1 MRHRFIGSFV
11 NELLFERGKQ
21 FGSGWSFG
29 LDSIL
34 GDWSIGSIVTL
45 TSGTPQHLTV
55 ARNPANVGGGD
66 RPNVVPGV
74 SWKLDDPDPSRCY
87 NKDAFVPNEPFTF
100 GSAGKNV
107 LVGPGTIGWDFS
119 LYKNI
124 RFGEKYGLQ
133 FRGEAFNL
141 PNHPNFNFP
150 NAQVGNRNFGIIS
163 SARAP
168 RIMQIGLKFVF

>member
-1 MRHRFIGSFV
+1 M
-11 NELLFERGKQ
+11 
-21 FGSGWSFG
+21 
-29 LDSIL
+29 
-34 GDWSIGSIVTL
+34 GSIVTL

-55 ARNPANVGGGD
+55 AGNPANVGGGD
-66 RPNVVPGV
+66 RPDVVAGV
-74 SWKLDDPDPSRCY
+74 PWKLDNPDPSGFY
-87 NKDAFVPNEPFTF
+87 NSDAFVPNQPFTF
-100 GSAGKNV
+100 GNAGKNV

-133 FRGEAFNL
+133 FRAEAFNF

-168 RIMQIGLKFVF
+168 RIMQIGLKLVF